1 MYCSKASNTKYKQS
15 CIYNWK
21 QAKCIPVKKP
31 MLFCLM
37 AALCSFL
44 TAQTDTTLNRLNR
57 DLDYLLNGGKVYSL
71 FDVIKGKSFELK
83 NVLNITRPYCQ
94 IDHSELQM
102 ELADLYTDLGMY
114 TQDSIVKTQVI
125 HQLLSF
131 CHDSMRLNYGCYNAV
146 SGLQKFEV
154 KYFDHIARKKIIDKF
169 TCSNFDPDLIL
180 IAGMLDLKELIP
192 KFKSLVS
199 NENPDFSKTPRMALA
214 RMGDKAAIQYFIK
227 QFNANGLL
235 LNLRQL
241 ELLAYIRQ
249 PETIRVFSDLL
260 FSTKSLPDDPC
271 TGAEAYASFG
281 LYHLSQSLEAFPVK
295 TQKDVRSWKDG
306 DLQKARQWM
315 IQYTGRY
322 KIVRDVF

>member
-1 MYCSKASNTKYKQS
+1 
-15 CIYNWK
+15 
-21 QAKCIPVKKP
+21 VKKP
-31 MLFCLM
+31 VLLCLM
-37 AALCSFL
+37 VALCSFL
-44 TAQTDTTLNRLNR
+44 PAQTDTTLNRLSR
-57 DLDYLLNGGKVYSL
+57 DLNKLLNGGRIYSL
-71 FDVIKGKSFELK
+71 FEPIKGKSFELK
-83 NVLNITRPYCQ
+83 NVLDITKPYHQ

-114 TQDSIVKTQVI
+114 TQDSVVKTQVI

-169 TCSNFDPDLIL
+169 AYSNFDYDLIL

-199 NENPDFSKTPRMALA
+199 NDNPDFSKAPRMALA
-214 RMGDKAAIQYFIK
+214 RMGDKASIQYFIN
-227 QFNANGLL
+227 QLSPNGLL
-235 LNLRQL
+235 DNLRLL
-241 ELLAYIRQ
+241 EVLAYIRQ
-249 PETIRVFSDLL
+249 PEAIKVFSNLL
-260 FSTKSLPDDPC
+260 FSTESLPDDPC

-281 LYHLSQSLEAFPVK
+281 LYYLAQSLEAFPVK
-295 TQKDVRSWKDG
+295 TQKGVRSWKEG

-315 IQYTGRY
+315 MQHQGKY
-322 KIVRDVF
+322 KIIRGVF